1 MKRRQF
7 VKYAGIGFLSA
18 ATGAVTEFYRNGGL
32 AQAQGNPSLNIQW
45 LGHTCFLI
53 SSGEMRILVNPF
65 RTLGCTAGYRLP
77 TVPANLVLASSLLF
91 DEGAV
96 DSIPRGTRIL
106 TEPGLYQLP
115 GMQMQGISVAK
126 DRLGGR
132 RFGRNVAWRW
142 TQAGLNILH
151 LGALAS
157 PIETEQRI
165 LMGRPDVL
173 MIPVGGG
180 AKAYSPQEAQAAIA
194 ILNPKVIIPTHFRT
208 QAADAASCDIVA
220 VDEFL
225 NVMAGTPI
233 ERKGGNDPISLTPAS
248 LPSQGSLIIV
258 PGYSFA

>member
-1 MKRRQF
+1 
-7 VKYAGIGFLSA
+7 
-18 ATGAVTEFYRNGGL
+18 
-32 AQAQGNPSLNIQW
+32 
-45 LGHTCFLI
+45 
-53 SSGEMRILVNPF
+53 MRILVNPF

-77 TVPANLVLASSLLF
+77 SVTADLVLASSLLF

-142 TQAGLNILH
+142 NQAGINILH

-157 PIETEQRI
+157 TIETEQRI

-194 ILNPKVIIPTHFRT
+194 ILNPKVVIPTHFRT
-208 QAADAASCDIVA
+208 QAADASCDIVA

-225 NVMAGTPI
+225 TLMAGTPI
-233 ERKGGNDPISLTPAS
+233 QQNNSDTINLSQSS
-248 LPSQGSLIIV
+248 LPSQGSLIVV
-258 PGYSFA
+258 PSYRFA

>member
-1 MKRRQF
+1 MKRRQLIH
-7 VKYAGIGFLSA
+7 YAGASFLSA
-18 ATGAVTEFYRNGGL
+18 VTVAGGWQV
-32 AQAQGNPSLNIQW
+32 AQAQPRPTGNLTIQW

-53 SSGEMRILVNPF
+53 SDNGMRILVNPF

-77 TVPANLVLASSLLF
+77 RVAADIVLASSLLF

-96 DSIPRGTRIL
+96 DSIPSGTRIL

-115 GMQMQGISVAK
+115 GMQMQGINVVK
-126 DRLGGR
+126 DRQGGR

-142 TQAGLNILH
+142 TQGGINILH

-157 PIETEQRI
+157 PIEAEQKI

-180 AKAYSPQEAQAAIA
+180 AKAYTPQEAKAAIA
-194 ILNPKVIIPTHFRT
+194 VLDPKVIIPTHFRT

-225 NVMAGTPI
+225 NLMAGTTVQQSGSDTI
-233 ERKGGNDPISLTPAS
+233 NLTPANI
-248 LPSQGSLIIV
+248 PSQGSVVIV
-258 PGYSFA
+258 PNYRFA

>member
-18 ATGAVTEFYRNGGL
+18 ASVAGGWGL
-32 AQAQGNPSLNIQW
+32 AQAQGIASLNIQW

-53 SSGEMRILVNPF
+53 SSGGMRILVNPF

-77 TVPANLVLASSLLF
+77 SVTADLVLASSLLF

-142 TQAGLNILH
+142 NQAGMNILH

-157 PIETEQRI
+157 TIETEQRI

-194 ILNPKVIIPTHFRT
+194 ILNPKVVIPTHFRT
-208 QAADAASCDIVA
+208 QAADASCDIVA

-225 NVMAGTPI
+225 TLMAGTPI
-233 ERKGGNDPISLTPAS
+233 QQNNSDTINLSQSS
-248 LPSQGSLIIV
+248 LPSQGSLIVV
-258 PGYSFA
+258 PSYRFA